1 MEGGKDLTESGY
13 QITERSRCH
22 HHVIDCA
29 ENSEGRKQ
37 LYWDTVAGLVKGDGT
52 NASVDKQDC
61 VFKRGGMCMMHGVM
75 GLKYKETTQEWTKK
89 KNGIF

>member
-1 MEGGKDLTESGY
+1 MSNGNNKNTLIVKNTEPSTGS
-13 QITERSRCH
+13 ESLL
-22 HHVIDCA
+22 
-29 ENSEGRKQ
+29 NSEGRKP
-37 LYWDTVAGLVKGDGT
+37 LYRDTVAGLVQGEGT